1 LHPMTFDEITRR
13 LAEYDREAGMFIDQ
27 ILQTAALWDDLIDRD
42 KPVADGSINK
52 AFEIMLIN
60 LPRNKFYTAHFNEL
74 NPVLIVSI
82 QNWHMANHIER
93 EMRQELFG
101 ISFII
106 RSTYV
111 DLITLTAFILGGHT
125 LAQEL
130 GMAARLFV
138 HDEGMHGYVQDLAQ
152 EKLNREGV

>member
-1 LHPMTFDEITRR
+1 MTFDEITRR

-74 NPVLIVSI
+74 NPVLIVAI
-82 QNWHMANHIER
+82 QNWHMANRIER

-138 HDEGMHGYVQDLAQ
+138 HDEGMHGYVKDLAK
-152 EKLNREGV
+152 EKINREGV